1 MPGQY
6 PGLEKY
12 ASQFI
17 KKHRNAL
24 VGAGLGAL
32 LSGTVGALGT
42 RGGKYE
48 TDEELN
54 RRRWRNGIIAGIL
67 GAGVGG
73 LAGNYI
79 SNNQKIK
86 QHSKIIADKTKEL
99 KSKLVPQK
107 ATQPVSTP
115 TPTETPITPSYNN
128 SAKPS
133 AAVTTPKEVPA
144 EDDAYTADDAYT
156 SYEDYKTYEAYK
168 ASKAYRADPAY
179 KASKDYKTYK
189 AYKAS
194 KDYKADDAY
203 TKDDYQRALYTLSHY
218 GPLDPTGSAILAG
231 TTAGVIPGYRD
242 AIKSYE
248 RIQSLKDLEKSK
260 TKDLFDKRTAL
271 ENKYGDYR
279 DKTLDDIAAAEKRRP
294 TASAETRLAR
304 RLLAY
309 NLAENKIEKIN
320 KEIESIRKP
329 IFGEID
335 AINSKWDT
343 NKATFKTF
351 AKKGWL
357 PALSTGIG
365 TYLTVP
371 AINYL
376 YKNISN

>member
-24 VGAGLGAL
+24 VGAGIGAL

-107 ATQPVSTP
+107 ATQPVNTP

-133 AAVTTPKEVPA
+133 AAVTTPKEVPST
-144 EDDAYTADDAYT
+144 TASDT
-156 SYEDYKTYEAYK
+156 SVPEAYEP
-168 ASKAYRADPAY
+168 YTRYHNNQADT
-179 KASKDYKTYK
+179 SVSESDE
-189 AYKAS
+189 S
-194 KDYKADDAY
+194 Y
-203 TKDDYQRALYTLSHY
+203 TDHNNPSYISFDPGLRVRSAL
-218 GPLDPTGSAILAG
+218 LAG
-231 TTAGVIPGYRD
+231 TVPYGYSF
-242 AIKSYE
+242 A
-248 RIQSLKDLEKSK
+248 KDIIRWDNLEHLEHNK

-271 ENKYGDYR
+271 EKKYADYN
-279 DKTLDDIAAAEKRRP
+279 DKPWYKL
-294 TASAETRLAR
+294 SAEEQRWQLKHHR
-304 RLLAY
+304 RLDLAGD
-309 NLAENKIEKIN
+309 LIKAKIEKIN
-320 KEIESIRKP
+320 QEIRNIRKP

-335 AINSKWDT
+335 AIKDRVVT
-343 NKATFKTF
+343 PKGVIKTI
-351 AKKGWL
+351 AKKGL
-357 PALSTGIG
+357 IPAVSTYAG
-365 TYLTVP
+365 TYLAEP